1 MGSLENKTIKFYSR
15 WNSNIVL
22 RVVPG
27 HFVTSHSHINYY
39 IDMTG
44 LKTRRSEAQAV
55 ARAFAQSVRQDAVI
69 DTIVCM
75 DGCEVIGAYL
85 AEELEGHLIRSMN
98 RHHTIYIVTPE
109 FYSADQMIFRDN
121 VAPAIRDKHV
131 LLLMATS
138 TTGQTIDRCRECVQY
153 YGGTVEKICSV
164 FSATNMVSKH
174 EIETIFTLDDLPGYQ
189 AYSQHDCPMCREKR
203 KIDAFVNGY
212 GYSIV

>member
-1 MGSLENKTIKFYSR
+1 MGNLENKTIKFYSGR
-15 WNSNIVL
+15 YSNIVL

-55 ARAFAQSVRQDAVI
+55 AKAFAQSVRQDTII

-85 AEELEGHLIRSMN
+85 AEELENHLITSIN
-98 RHHTIYIVTPE
+98 HHKTVYIVTPE
-109 FYSADQMIFRDN
+109 FYSGDQMIFRDN
-121 VAPAIRDKHV
+121 VASAIRDKHI

-164 FSATNMVSKH
+164 FSATEMVSTH
-174 EIETIFTLDDLPGYQ
+174 EVETIFTLKDLPGYQ
-189 AYSQHDCPMCREKR
+189 AYSHHDCPMCRENK